1 VTAPSSLGAG
11 DNGKK
16 KVALLAFYFE
26 YSTQAASLVIICL
39 VLSIFFFAFAVSL
52 SCALDQQTNT
62 LIIVLPLVPIVVLVL
77 SLLWFALAAQ
87 RCLPTKGTPA
97 FLSEQLN
104 GGTTVWVDKTC
115 ADQHNV
121 AGFLEQG
128 IDFFMLRCDRMVA
141 FASKSCTRTVEK
153 HQLPHMPTPR
163 ARVLSLHHCPL
174 CALADFTRA
183 WCIFE
188 LATWCHVHRDN
199 LDGKLFLAS
208 LDWDHFASAYKAAE
222 LSEEELDTMRTF
234 SLDNMRSFKAS
245 DQADV
250 LAAIRKRWGSEEAFE
265 AFVQTQLPRVLAKCK
280 RQYYGLVQKTLSD
293 TLEKALDSA

>member
-1 VTAPSSLGAG
+1 
-11 DNGKK
+11 
-16 KVALLAFYFE
+16 VALLAFYFE

-141 FASKSCTRTVEK
+141 FASKSY
-153 HQLPHMPTPR
+153 
-163 ARVLSLHHCPL
+163 
-174 CALADFTRA
+174 FTRA